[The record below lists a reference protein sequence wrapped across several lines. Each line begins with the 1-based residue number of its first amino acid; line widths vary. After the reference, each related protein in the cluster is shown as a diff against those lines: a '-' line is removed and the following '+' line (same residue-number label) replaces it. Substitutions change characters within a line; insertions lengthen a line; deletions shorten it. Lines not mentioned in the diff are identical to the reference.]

1 MNMPN
6 LSLTNHEVSPF
17 PNFPIMVSFFVSYAQ
32 FLRILWRYIIEY
44 IHASCKQRSMKKA
57 EIVMKKITVWDF
69 YGDALFQNVCGKK
82 ILLFRN
88 GI

>member
-17 PNFPIMVSFFVSYAQ
+17 PNFPIMVSFFVCMRSFCAFYG
-32 FLRILWRYIIEY
+32 YIIEY

-57 EIVMKKITVWDF
+57 EIVMKKITVLDF
-69 YGDALFQNVCGKK
+69 YCDALFQNSCGKK
-82 ILLFRN
+82 ILFFRN